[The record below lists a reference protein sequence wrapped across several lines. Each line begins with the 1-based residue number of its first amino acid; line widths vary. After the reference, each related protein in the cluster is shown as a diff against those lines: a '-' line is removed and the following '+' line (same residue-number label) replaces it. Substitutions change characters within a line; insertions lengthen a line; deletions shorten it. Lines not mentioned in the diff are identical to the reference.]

1 LSVAEDRQF
10 KLAEV
15 FRVRNDGDFD
25 DYVAGR

>member
-10 KLAEV
+10 KLAEA
-15 FRVRNDGDFD
+15 FWVRNDGDFD